1 MSTVKQTQSPFLRG
15 LAEAVIGQRRA
26 IIVVI
31 ALITAVLGFFAA
43 KQKVIINPATVVPQS
58 HRYIQATNEVERVF
72 GSKYLVVIGIS
83 AAQGDAYQPVVL
95 DKVERLTR
103 ELEMMPG
110 VVKRTLMSLS
120 SKHAK
125 RIAGSVDGFEVHP
138 LMPSVPAT
146 AAQVAALKSAI
157 AENPVYKDTVM
168 SADGK
173 TATILLELEENA
185 DGFSA
190 MLKNV
195 HRVVD
200 AAKSDAVRIDISGN
214 PVFLEKAELFAERIG
229 ILFVLAVLV
238 IGLLHWEA
246 FRTWQGFII
255 PLVTALLSVV
265 WGTGIMGIAGI
276 PMDIFNSPTPI
287 LILAIAAGHSVQLL
301 KRYYDEFTLLAPTM
315 PGVQANLEAVVQS
328 FIKTGP
334 ALVIAGGVAAIGF
347 FSLVLFDI
355 QTIRAFGVFTG
366 LGILTAVLLEL
377 TFIPALRSMLKPPSA
392 RQLAIEHKI
401 RFWDKLVRYF
411 LGLSATPAQR
421 RVVFAVWGVIGL
433 VLLGGWNLIQI
444 DNASKTFFSE
454 RLSLVQEDSRLN
466 LQTGGTNALY
476 LMVDTGKADG
486 MKDPAV
492 LKAIENLTQ
501 KARHYDEVGKTMSI
515 GDFLTRM
522 HRAMN
527 ADAIEFNR
535 LPESKELIGQYLFLY
550 SMSGEPDAFDA
561 WVDSDY
567 RRGKVAIFL
576 RTNSNAYIAALV
588 KDLEQQAGATFPAGV
603 NVRFGGE
610 VSQTLAVTEVMVNAK
625 LLNICQVLGVIFV
638 VSALAFGS
646 IRAGLF
652 VLVPLVAVVLA
663 VFGVMGYTGIPLNIP
678 NSLIAA
684 MAVGIGADYAIYLL
698 YRTREAC
705 LEGAPLTEAV
715 TSAMLSAGKACLF
728 VATAVA
734 GGYAVLLLSYNFNV
748 HVWLSM
754 FIVLAMIVSVVA
766 TLTLL
771 PALMLAT
778 RPSFITQ
785 SRGNARMAVAAIGL
799 ACVGLL
805 GYAGAAKAAE
815 LSANDVMTRNDD
827 ATRVPASVG
836 QARFTLIGKDGG
848 QRQRDTV
855 AYTKLVPGSRDSMRM
870 VRFLSPSDIKGTATL
885 LIEHANADDDM
896 WVYLP
901 ALKKVR
907 RLVAANKRDG
917 FAGTDF
923 SYGDMMGYQVDDWQH
938 TALPDDTID
947 GAPCHVIVSVPKSD
961 KVRQETG
968 IGKRT
973 SWIRKDNFVAIKV
986 ETVDLNNQPLKRY
999 QFSDVK
1005 PVGKA
1010 KWQAM
1015 KMEAE
1020 NIANKHRTS
1029 IHFSDFKVSDTLADD
1044 MFKPAA
1050 LERAQ

>member
-1 MSTVKQTQSPFLRG
+1 MSIQTPSPFLRG
-15 LAEAVIGQRRA
+15 LAEAVIKQRRA

-58 HRYIQATNEVERVF
+58 HRYIQATNEVQRIF

-83 AAQGDAYQPVVL
+83 PTQGDAYQPAVL
-95 DKVERLTR
+95 GQVERLTH
-103 ELEMMPG
+103 ELERMPG
-110 VVKRTLMSLS
+110 VVKRTLLSLS
-120 SKHAK
+120 SRQAK
-125 RIAGSVDGFEVHP
+125 QIVGTADGFEVHP
-138 LMPSVPAT
+138 LMPAVPKT
-146 AAQVAALKSAI
+146 AEEVSALKRAI
-157 AENPVYKDTVM
+157 QENPAYKDIVM

-185 DGFSA
+185 DGFGA

-195 HRVVD
+195 HKAVEG
-200 AAKSDAVRIDISGN
+200 AKSDAVRIDISGN
-214 PVFLEKAELFAERIG
+214 PVFLEQAEIFAERIG
-229 ILFVLAVLV
+229 ILFGLAVLV

-265 WGTGIMGIAGI
+265 WGTGIMGLAGI

-301 KRYYDEFTLLAPTM
+301 KRYYDEFTLLAPNM
-315 PGVQANLEAVVQS
+315 PGMEANREAVVMS

-401 RFWDKLVRYF
+401 RFWDKLVQYF
-411 LGLSATPAQR
+411 LSLSTTPAKR
-421 RVVFAVWGVIGL
+421 RVVFIAWGVIGV
-433 VLLGGWNLIQI
+433 VLLAGWNMIRI

-454 RLSLVQEDSRLN
+454 RLSLVQEDARLN
-466 LQTGGTNALY
+466 QQTGGTNALY
-476 LMVDTGKADG
+476 LMIDTGMTDG

-492 LKAIENLTQ
+492 LQAIEKLTAQ
-501 KARHYDEVGKTMSI
+501 ARRYGEVGKTMYI

-522 HRAMN
+522 HRAVHGDS
-527 ADAIEFNR
+527 ADFNR
-535 LPESKELIGQYLFLY
+535 LPETKELIGQYLFLY

-576 RTNSNAYIAALV
+576 RTNSNAYIQALV
-588 KDLEQQAGATFPAGV
+588 KDLEKQAATGFPGGV
-603 NVRFGGE
+603 SVRFGGE

-646 IRAGLF
+646 LYAGLF

-663 VFGVMGYTGIPLNIP
+663 VFGVMGYADIPLNIP

-705 LEGAPLTEAV
+705 LEGVPLTEAV
-715 TSAMLSAGKACLF
+715 YSAMLSAGKACLF

-785 SRGNARMAVAAIGL
+785 SRGNARLAVAAIAL
-799 ACVGLL
+799 ACMGLL
-805 GYAGAAKAAE
+805 GYAGVAKADT
-815 LSANDVMTRNDD
+815 LSATEVMSRNDD

-855 AYTKLVPGSRDSMRM
+855 AYTKQVSGSRDSMRM
-870 VRFLSPSDIKGTATL
+870 VRFLSPGDIKGTATL
-885 LIEHANADDDM
+885 LIEHSSADDDM

-923 SYGDMMGYQVDDWQH
+923 SYGDMIGYQLDDWQH
-938 TALPDDTID
+938 AALPDATVD
-947 GAPCHVIVSVPKSD
+947 GAPCYVITSVPKND
-961 KVRQETG
+961 KIKQETG
-968 IGKRT
+968 ISKRT
-973 SWIRKDNFVAIKV
+973 SWIRKDNFVAIRV
-986 ETVDLNNQPLKRY
+986 ETVDHNNEPLKRY
-999 QFSDVK
+999 QFSEVK
-1005 PVGKA
+1005 AVGKS

-1015 KMEAE
+1015 RMEAE
-1020 NIANKHRTS
+1020 NIASKHRTS
-1029 IHFSDFKVSDTLADD
+1029 IQFSEFKVSDTLPDD

-1050 LERAQ
+1050 LERAE